1 MLAYVSTKW
10 LLFQNKTIEFI
21 NPTPCGGAGKKIPKN
36 VNVLR
41 FFVLDVTDALKTSM
55 PWYRCLTVLVKK
67 PVRFCV
73 I

>member
-55 PWYRCLTVLVKK
+55 P
-67 PVRFCV
+67 
-73 I
+73 